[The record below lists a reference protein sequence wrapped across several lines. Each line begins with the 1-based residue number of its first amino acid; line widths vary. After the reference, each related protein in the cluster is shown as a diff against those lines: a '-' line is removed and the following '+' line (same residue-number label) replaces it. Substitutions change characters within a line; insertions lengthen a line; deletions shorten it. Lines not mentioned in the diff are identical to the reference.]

1 MKIGRWR
8 IRRPRRSNASRGV
21 LSHACFDALFFRAF
35 FLPKCNTG
43 RVWESSHEY
52 SIDGEL
58 RAVRRNKKQRR
69 RDDPSFLNAHSSF
82 FATTSTFKMISP
94 ATAAAFS
101 YLGNSVTCIA
111 IPREPLGKIYLNGTQ
126 LKENDEAQAGWK
138 FFGITGLVASGS
150 LMLADKAIT
159 DKDDRK
165 KLNALIAGTSAA
177 GCGMFAANGFCKD
190 MVKPEMRIANGI
202 MNAAVAG
209 LAIKALIDDK

>member
-1 MKIGRWR
+1 MGIQSRIFRRWR
-8 IRRPRRSNASRGV
+8 ASRGPEGTKSRGMTDR
-21 LSHACFDALFFRAF
+21 LDIPQRA
-35 FLPKCNTG
+35 
-43 RVWESSHEY
+43 
-52 SIDGEL
+52 
-58 RAVRRNKKQRR
+58 
-69 RDDPSFLNAHSSF
+69 F

-101 YLGNSVTCIA
+101 YAGNSVTCIA
-111 IPREPLGKIYLNGTQ
+111 LPREPLGKIYLNGTQ

-138 FFGITGLVASGS
+138 FMGITGLVASGS
-150 LMLADKAIT
+150 LMLADKAIS

-177 GCGMFAANGFCKD
+177 TCGMFAANGFCKD

>member
-1 MKIGRWR
+1 MTDRLDI
-8 IRRPRRSNASRGV
+8 PQ
-21 LSHACFDALFFRAF
+21 RA
-35 FLPKCNTG
+35 
-43 RVWESSHEY
+43 
-52 SIDGEL
+52 
-58 RAVRRNKKQRR
+58 
-69 RDDPSFLNAHSSF
+69 F

-101 YLGNSVTCIA
+101 YAGNSVTCIA
-111 IPREPLGKIYLNGTQ
+111 LPREPLGKIYLNGTQ

-138 FFGITGLVASGS
+138 FMGITGLVASGS
-150 LMLADKAIT
+150 LMLADKAIS

-177 GCGMFAANGFCKD
+177 TCGMFAANGFCKD

>member
-1 MKIGRWR
+1 
-8 IRRPRRSNASRGV
+8 V
-21 LSHACFDALFFRAF
+21 
-35 FLPKCNTG
+35 
-43 RVWESSHEY
+43 
-52 SIDGEL
+52 
-58 RAVRRNKKQRR
+58 
-69 RDDPSFLNAHSSF
+69 
-82 FATTSTFKMISP
+82 
-94 ATAAAFS
+94 
-101 YLGNSVTCIA
+101 GNSVTCLA
-111 IPREPLGKIYLNGTQ
+111 LPREPLGKIYLNGTQ

-138 FFGITGLVASGS
+138 FMGITGLVASGS

-177 GCGMFAANGFCKD
+177 SVGMFAANGFCQD